1 MPPEEKKCR
10 TSCFTCWYV
19 HENKKWQ
26 DNVFANIIEEVCRYF
41 PQCMQENVEEI
52 FLIKELQKHILV
64 YTTLKLFLPT
74 FLPFNMSDGISGI
87 VILSCNSYKW
97 IHIFPGVVL
106 QCYSTFRGRN
116 PAQTQHL
123 PTNQMIDCR
132 TSHTE
137 NIFWE
142 NNIYSH
148 FSMKICGA
156 GGIVGGGAGQVQLSR
171 DVIVY
176 NNRKRLSCYKIF
188 SK

>member
-1 MPPEEKKCR
+1 MSDLPKSTICP
-10 TSCFTCWYV
+10 SLSLSFTKILLHMLYV
-19 HENKKWQ
+19 HEKKWQ
-26 DNVFANIIEEVCRYF
+26 VMVFTNSIEELCRYF

-142 NNIYSH
+142 NNIYSY
-148 FSMKICGA
+148 FPLKNMWCRWNCR
-156 GGIVGGGAGQVQLSR
+156 GGGRTGPIVKGCDCVQ
-171 DVIVY
+171 
-176 NNRKRLSCYKIF
+176 
-188 SK
+188 